1 MRKTLS
7 LVLVVAAVAA
17 CTSAES
23 SPGMVESTDSAGVT
37 VMFSHGPQWEDG
49 EAWMAAAEP
58 LVTIGVL
65 EGAEEYQLF
74 SVVAAARQS
83 DGDIVVAEGGL
94 GWSNSSGAAQVRLY
108 DRDGGFVRTLGGS
121 GSGPGEFLN
130 PDQVVV
136 TEGDTVAVWDN
147 TTLRTT
153 RFDPAGEF
161 IDVQSVDLP
170 RMARAIDP
178 PLYPGP
184 MSLLPD
190 GSLLVRLVEKAAANV
205 KGRGSSSKVS
215 GVQSSSQGPFR
226 QQSGALLVSV
236 DRSRVDTLMFFGD
249 IEQVLV
255 DAPWGTWN
263 VPPPAA
269 KSTVIAVQ
277 PTASKVCIGDQEG
290 PEIAC
295 FGPDGSRTVIRWTAE
310 PVALADEEITTWRDT
325 TVELMTAK
333 MSETDVLRALEQV
346 PISEF
351 APPYSQLTLDRSG
364 NLWVEVGRTDGALES
379 IDHLVFDP
387 QGVLLGHVAL
397 PAIEVL
403 EIGDDYVLGLFRDEL
418 EVEYLHLYQIV
429 KPSAITEDQ

>member
-1 MRKTLS
+1 MRKPLS
-7 LVLVVAAVAA
+7 PVLAVAAVAA

-37 VMFSHGPQWEDG
+37 VMLSHGPQWAAG
-49 EAWMAAAEP
+49 EAWTVPADP
-58 LVTIGVL
+58 LMTIGVL
-65 EGAEEYQLF
+65 EGAKQYQLF
-74 SVVAAARQS
+74 SVAAAARQS
-83 DGDIVVAEGGL
+83 DGDIVVAEGGS

-108 DRDGGFVRTLGGS
+108 DRDGNFVRILGGS
-121 GSGPGEFLN
+121 GSGPGEFMN
-130 PDQVVV
+130 PDRVVV
-136 TEGDTVAVWDN
+136 TEADTIAVWDN

-153 RFDPAGEF
+153 RFGAAGEF
-161 IDVQSVDLP
+161 IDVQSVDL
-170 RMARAIDP
+170 AWIAKAVDP
-178 PLYPGP
+178 PLYPGA

-190 GSLLVRLVEKAAANV
+190 GDLLVRLTEKAAAS
-205 KGRGSSSKVS
+205 KGRGKSVGS
-215 GVQSSSQGPFR
+215 GASQGVFR
-226 QQSGALLVSV
+226 QQSGALRVSL
-236 DRSRVDTLMFFGD
+236 DRSSVDTLMFFGD
-249 IEQVLV
+249 IEQVPV
-255 DAPWGTWN
+255 NAPWGTWN

-269 KSTVIAVQ
+269 KRTVIAVQ

-351 APPYSQLTLDRSG
+351 ATPYSQLTLDRSG

-429 KPSAITEDQ
+429 KPSAGTEDQ